1 MSGRYNPLYWAS
13 PSVGL
18 RPALRSTYSSFP
30 YRPMP
35 YAICRVAKIKTAQAG
50 AAKTAHNYRQRE
62 TPNADVERKL
72 LNHEY
77 INTTERNYW
86 ELATERI
93 QEAGAK
99 VRPDSVRGVEVL
111 LTASPEA
118 FKRQADGTPNDW
130 HGSKWAEANIA
141 FLKGKFGE
149 QNVVSCTLHQD
160 ELTPHFHAVVVPL
173 TPDGRLS
180 AKDVFNPKTLRTLQT
195 EYAEAMKPFGMERG
209 VEHSRAKHEAMR
221 HVYGAQ
227 ERSRGELGELTKPEP
242 AVQLRIEGPSGLDLV
257 NLTRWRAE
265 QEARLNA
272 ELARQLAAANER
284 AGKASSIAQDS
295 AGAKDREKTLARQ
308 LASVEG
314 TKTKEIGVRKDL
326 EGGYTRTLVHIAQG
340 EALPANVLEYAHQ
353 VRAGIQVETEK
364 HVQQALKA
372 PIRQVGD
379 LTEQLKKLPGYTYQ
393 EDPTT
398 KQGQLRHAATG
409 SRFELAELKPGGVS
423 MKEAYDQAVQRTTQ
437 RDQAQSKG
445 QSKGGGISM

>member
-1 MSGRYNPLYWAS
+1 
-13 PSVGL
+13 
-18 RPALRSTYSSFP
+18 
-30 YRPMP
+30 MP

-62 TPNADVERKL
+62 TPNADTERKPM
-72 LNHEY
+72 NHEY
-77 INTTERNYW
+77 INTAERNYW

-130 HGSKWAEANIA
+130 HGSQWAEANIA
-141 FLKGKFGE
+141 FLKAKFGE

-173 TPDGRLS
+173 TADGRLS
-180 AKDVFNPKTLRTLQT
+180 AKDVFNPKTLRQLQT
-195 EYAEAMKPFGMERG
+195 DYAEAMKPFGMERG
-209 VEHSRAKHEAMR
+209 VEHSRAKHEVMR

-227 ERSRGELGELTKPEP
+227 ERSRGELAELTKPEP
-242 AVQLRIEGPSGLDLV
+242 ATRLSIEGPSGLDLV
-257 NLTRWRAE
+257 NLSKWRAD

-284 AGKASSIAQDS
+284 ASKAASIAQDS
-295 AGAKDREKTLARQ
+295 AGAKDRGKTLARQ

-314 TKTKEIGVRKDL
+314 TKTKEIGRREL
-326 EGGYTRTLVHIAQG
+326 YQGAWTRAAVQVLQG
-340 EALPANVLEYAHQ
+340 EALPEKVLEHGRK
-353 VRAGIQVETEK
+353 VRAGMQVEIEK

-372 PIRQVGD
+372 PIRHVGD
-379 LTEQLKKLPGYTYQ
+379 LTEQLKKLTGYSYQ
-393 EDPTT
+393 EDQTT
-398 KQGQLRHAATG
+398 KQGQLRHMATG
-409 SRFELAELKPGGVS
+409 SRFELTELKLGGVS
-423 MKEAYDQAVQRTTQ
+423 MKEAYDQAVQRTAQ
-437 RDQAQSKG
+437 RDQEQSKG
-445 QSKGGGISM
+445 QSRGGGISMK

>member
-1 MSGRYNPLYWAS
+1 
-13 PSVGL
+13 
-18 RPALRSTYSSFP
+18 
-30 YRPMP
+30 MP

-62 TPNADVERKL
+62 TPNADTERKPM
-72 LNHEY
+72 NQEY
-77 INTTERNYW
+77 INTAERNYW

-99 VRPDSVRGVEVL
+99 VRHDSVRGVEVL

-118 FKRQADGTPNDW
+118 FQRQADGSPNDW
-130 HGSKWAEANIA
+130 HGSQWAETNIA
-141 FLKGKFGE
+141 FLKDKFGE

-173 TPDGRLS
+173 TVDGRLS
-180 AKDVFNPKTLRTLQT
+180 AKDVFNPKTLRVLQT

-209 VEHSRAKHEAMR
+209 VEHSRTKHEVMR

-227 ERSRGELGELTKPEP
+227 ERSRGEVAELTKPEP
-242 AVQLRIEGPSGLDLV
+242 TTRLSIEGPRGLDLA
-257 NLTRWRAE
+257 NLSKWKAG

-284 AGKASSIAQDS
+284 ASKAALIAQDS

-314 TKTKEIGVRKDL
+314 TKTKEIQVRKDV
-326 EGGYTRTLVHIAQG
+326 EGGFTRALVQVAQG
-340 EALPANVLEYAHQ
+340 EALPAKVLAYAHQ
-353 VRAGIQVETEK
+353 VRAGIKAEAEK
-364 HVQQALKA
+364 HLQHALKA
-372 PIRQVGD
+372 PIRQAGD
-379 LTEQLKKLPGYTYQ
+379 LIEQLKKLPGYTYR
-393 EDPTT
+393 EDVTT
-398 KQGQLRHAATG
+398 KQGELRHMATS

-423 MKEAYDQAVQRTTQ
+423 VKEAYDHAVQRTVQ
-437 RDQAQSKG
+437 RDQEQSRG
-445 QSKGGGISM
+445 QSRGGGIGMGN

>member
-1 MSGRYNPLYWAS
+1 
-13 PSVGL
+13 
-18 RPALRSTYSSFP
+18 
-30 YRPMP
+30 MP

-62 TPNADVERKL
+62 TPNADTERKPM
-72 LNHEY
+72 NREY
-77 INTTERNYW
+77 INTAERNYW

-99 VRPDSVRGVEVL
+99 IRHDSVRGVEVL

-118 FKRQADGTPNDW
+118 FKRQADGSPNDW
-130 HGSKWAEANIA
+130 HGSKWAEANIV
-141 FLKGKFGE
+141 FLKDKFGE

-173 TPDGRLS
+173 TTDGRLS
-180 AKDVFNPKTLRTLQT
+180 AKDLFNPKTLRALQT

-209 VEHSRAKHEAMR
+209 VEHSRAKHEVMR

-227 ERSRGELGELTKPEP
+227 ERSRGELADLTKPEP
-242 AVQLRIEGPSGLDLV
+242 ATRLGIEGPSGLDLV
-257 NLTRWRAE
+257 NLSKWRAD

-284 AGKASSIAQDS
+284 ANKAASIAQDS

-314 TKTKEIGVRKDL
+314 TKTKEIGRRDL
-326 EGGYTRTLVHIAQG
+326 YQGAWTRAAVQVLQG
-340 EALPANVLEYAHQ
+340 EPLPEKVLEHARK
-353 VRAGIQVETEK
+353 VRVDMQVETEK

-372 PIRQVGD
+372 PIRQASD
-379 LTEQLKKLPGYTYQ
+379 LTEQLKKLPGYTYR
-393 EDPTT
+393 EDATT
-398 KQGQLRHAATG
+398 KQGELRHTATG
-409 SRFELAELKPGGVS
+409 SRFELAELKPGGVP
-423 MKEAYDQAVQRTTQ
+423 MKEAYDQAVQRTAQ
-437 RDQAQSKG
+437 RDQEQSKR
-445 QSKGGGISM
+445 QSRGSGGVSIGG

>member
-1 MSGRYNPLYWAS
+1 
-13 PSVGL
+13 
-18 RPALRSTYSSFP
+18 
-30 YRPMP
+30 MP

-50 AAKTAHNYRQRE
+50 TAKTAHNYRQRE
-62 TPNADVERKL
+62 TPNADTERKPM
-72 LNHEY
+72 NHEY
-77 INTTERNYW
+77 INTAERNYW

-99 VRPDSVRGVEVL
+99 ARHDSVRGVEVL

-160 ELTPHFHAVVVPL
+160 ELTPHFHAVVVPI
-173 TPDGRLS
+173 TADGRLS
-180 AKDVFNPKTLRTLQT
+180 AKDVFNPKTLRVLQT

-209 VEHSRAKHEAMR
+209 VEHSRAKHEVMR

-227 ERSRGELGELTKPEP
+227 ERSRGELGELTKSEP
-242 AVQLRIEGPSGLDLV
+242 ATRLSIEGPSGLDLV
-257 NLTRWRAE
+257 NLSKWRAD

-284 AGKASSIAQDS
+284 ASKAASIAQDS
-295 AGAKDREKTLARQ
+295 ASAKDREKTLTRQ

-314 TKTKEIGVRKDL
+314 TKTKEIERKDL
-326 EGGYTRTLVHIAQG
+326 YQGAWTRAAVQVLQG
-340 EALPANVLEYAHQ
+340 EPLPEKVLEHGRK
-353 VRAGIQVETEK
+353 VRADMQTEAEK

-372 PIRQVGD
+372 PIRQAGD

-398 KQGQLRHAATG
+398 KQGQLRHTATG

-423 MKEAYDQAVQRTTQ
+423 MKEAYDQAVQCTAQ

-445 QSKGGGISM
+445 QSRGGGISMN

>member
-1 MSGRYNPLYWAS
+1 
-13 PSVGL
+13 
-18 RPALRSTYSSFP
+18 
-30 YRPMP
+30 MP

-62 TPNADVERKL
+62 TPNADAERKP

-77 INTTERNYW
+77 INTAERNYW

-118 FKRQADGTPNDW
+118 FKRREDGSQADW

-149 QNVVSCTLHQD
+149 ENIVSCTLHQD

-180 AKDVFNPKTLRTLQT
+180 AKDVFNPKTLRALQT

-209 VEHSRAKHEAMR
+209 VEHSRAKHETMR

-227 ERSRGELGELTKPEP
+227 ERSRGELADLTKLEP
-242 AVQLRIEGPSGLDLV
+242 ATRLSIEGPSALDLV
-257 NLTRWRAE
+257 NLRRWRAE

-272 ELARQLAAANER
+272 ELSQQLAAANER
-284 AGKASSIAQDS
+284 ASKAASIAQDS

-314 TKTKEIGVRKDL
+314 TKMKEIKVRKDV
-326 EGGYTRTLVHIAQG
+326 EGGFTRALVQVAQG
-340 EALPANVLEYAHQ
+340 EALPANVLEYAHR
-353 VRAGIQVETEK
+353 VRTEIKAKVEIRI
-364 HVQQALKA
+364 QQALKA
-372 PIRQVGD
+372 PIHQVGD
-379 LTEQLKKLPGYTYQ
+379 LTEQLKKLPGYVYQ
-393 EDPTT
+393 ENATT
-398 KQGQLRHAATG
+398 KQGELRHTATG
-409 SRFELAELKPGGVS
+409 SRFELSELKPGGVS
-423 MKEAYDQAVQRTTQ
+423 MKEAYDQAVQRTAQ
-437 RDQAQSKG
+437 RDKEQSKG
-445 QSKGGGISM
+445 QSRGGGISM

>member
-1 MSGRYNPLYWAS
+1 
-13 PSVGL
+13 
-18 RPALRSTYSSFP
+18 
-30 YRPMP
+30 MP

-62 TPNADVERKL
+62 TPNADTERRP
-72 LNHEY
+72 LNYEY
-77 INTTERNYW
+77 VNMAERNYW

-93 QEAGAK
+93 QEVGAK

-118 FKRQADGTPNDW
+118 FNRREDGSQADW

-160 ELTPHFHAVVVPL
+160 ELTPHFHAVVVPI
-173 TPDGRLS
+173 TADGRLS
-180 AKDVFNPKTLRTLQT
+180 AKDVFNPKTLRALQT

-209 VEHSRAKHEAMR
+209 VEYSRAKHEVMR

-227 ERSRGELGELTKPEP
+227 ERSRGELAELTKPEP
-242 AVQLRIEGPSGLDLV
+242 ATRLSIEGPSALDLV
-257 NLTRWRAE
+257 NLSRWRAE

-272 ELARQLAAANER
+272 ELTRQLVAANER
-284 AGKASSIAQDS
+284 ASKAASIAQDS
-295 AGAKDREKTLARQ
+295 ASAKDREKTLSRQ

-314 TKTKEIGVRKDL
+314 TKTKEIGRREL
-326 EGGYTRTLVHIAQG
+326 FEGGFKRAAVLAVQG
-340 EALPANVLEYAHQ
+340 EALPAKVLEYGKQIRSSMQA
-353 VRAGIQVETEK
+353 ETEK

-393 EDPTT
+393 ENPTT
-398 KQGQLRHAATG
+398 KQGQLRHTATG
-409 SRFELAELKPGGVS
+409 SRFELAELKPGGVL
-423 MKEAYDQAVQRTTQ
+423 MKEAYDQAVQRTAQ
-437 RDQAQSKG
+437 HDQAQTKG
-445 QSKGGGISM
+445 QSKGGGIGM